1 MSVQTEID
9 RISTAV
15 QNAHLKVI
23 EKGGTSAAPYL
34 VANLPDA
41 IDTIPEATEPKLQAK
56 SATPSETAQTVKPDS
71 GYDGLSQVSVGAI
84 SKTYVG
90 SGVPK
95 QAAKTITPSTS
106 SQTAVASGVYT
117 TGAVTV
123 GAIPSTYV
131 KPTATKA
138 AATYTPSTSNQTIAA
153 GTYCSGAQTIKG
165 DANLVAGNIKS
176 GVSIFGVAGTMTAGE
191 DVTAETNAYT
201 GLLDGLEAV
210 VNALPDAGSGGGGG
224 TNTLDAFMPTN
235 TGIISGSYT
244 PTTSGTDVKHAIQI
258 GSSYTSAAT
267 IGSYPVLM
275 FAIIRK
281 DGFNA
286 TGSSSG
292 RNIVAYIGMKGGGAV
307 SYRNGSASAITYA
320 GGAETTTTYNYGV
333 GSLGATGRTNAYFR
347 YMDNAKPIVYF
358 STYGIVAL
366 EANKEYTWLAVY
378 DKTLMNV

>member
-41 IDTIPEATEPKLQAK
+41 IDTIPEATDPKLQAK

-84 SKTYVG
+84 NKTYVG
-90 SGVPK
+90 SGVTK

-123 GAIPSTYV
+123 AAIPSTYV

-138 AATYTPSTSNQTIAA
+138 ATTYTPSTSNQTIAA

-176 GVSIFGVAGTMTAGE
+176 GVSIFGVAGSYEGS
-191 DVTAETNAYT
+191 
-201 GLLDGLEAV
+201 G
-210 VNALPDAGSGGGGG
+210 GSGGGSAETCTVEILSVGPTMTTTFYFIDADGAVQRVYCSPTDMMMGTQLVVKGNTPLASNMNISSVQEPEGG
-224 TNTLDAFMPTN
+224 AIRM
-235 TGIISGSYT
+235 GSYCYYIT
-244 PTTSGTDVKHAIQI
+244 GD
-258 GSSYTSAAT
+258 AT
-267 IGSYPVLM
+267 V
-275 FAIIRK
+275 
-281 DGFNA
+281 
-286 TGSSSG
+286 
-292 RNIVAYIGMKGGGAV
+292 YIGG
-307 SYRNGSASAITYA
+307 
-320 GGAETTTTYNYGV
+320 
-333 GSLGATGRTNAYFR
+333 
-347 YMDNAKPIVYF
+347 
-358 STYGIVAL
+358 
-366 EANKEYTWLAVY
+366 
-378 DKTLMNV
+378 

>member
-15 QNAHLKVI
+15 QQAHLKVI

-56 SATPSETAQTVKPDS
+56 TATPSESAQTVKPDS

-90 SGVPK
+90 SGVTK

-138 AATYTPSTSNQTIAA
+138 ATTYTPTTSNQTIAA

-176 GVSIFGVAGTMTAGE
+176 GVSIFGVAGSFE
-191 DVTAETNAYT
+191 
-201 GLLDGLEAV
+201 
-210 VNALPDAGSGGGGG
+210 GSGGGSSGG
-224 TNTLDAFMPTN
+224 GSVKTCSLSIACNDRSKLETLMATVYRDGEIKTIIPFSGSGVTTFTLDN
-235 TGIISGSYT
+235 VVCETGVYASFSGLQMYGYT
-244 PTTSGTDVKHAIQI
+244 
-258 GSSYTSAAT
+258 
-267 IGSYPVLM
+267 
-275 FAIIRK
+275 F
-281 DGFNA
+281 
-286 TGSSSG
+286 
-292 RNIVAYIGMKGGGAV
+292 GGGAKRTFPE
-307 SYRNGSASAITYA
+307 SGF
-320 GGAETTTTYNYGV
+320 
-333 GSLGATGRTNAYFR
+333 LGAMNVYIQMPSEAGANAT
-347 YMDNAKPIVYF
+347 V
-358 STYGIVAL
+358 T
-366 EANKEYTWLAVY
+366 VY
-378 DKTLMNV
+378 DND

>member
-56 SATPSETAQTVKPDS
+56 TATPSETAQTVKPDT

-90 SGVPK
+90 SGVTK

-123 GAIPSTYV
+123 AAIPSSYV
-131 KPTATKA
+131 KPSATKA
-138 AATYTPSTSNQTIAA
+138 ATTYTPSTSNQTIAA

-191 DVTAETNAYT
+191 DVAAETNTYT
-201 GLLDGLEAV
+201 SLLDDLEAAV
-210 VNALPDAGSGGGGG
+210 DALPDAGSGGSGG
-224 TNTLDAFMPTN
+224 TVQMCTVTIKAKFAITA
-235 TGIISGSYT
+235 TGYVDYLTATGYASEALPAASN
-244 PTTSGTDVKHAIQI
+244 SIQI
-258 GSSYTSAAT
+258 QCLANSILTLGGNGFAAFTVSDGAELIRTVGSNSAMHT
-267 IGSYPVLM
+267 CIVYV
-275 FAIIRK
+275 
-281 DGFNA
+281 
-286 TGSSSG
+286 TGDSTLQ
-292 RNIVAYIGMKGGGAV
+292 YGGA
-307 SYRNGSASAITYA
+307 
-320 GGAETTTTYNYGV
+320 
-333 GSLGATGRTNAYFR
+333 
-347 YMDNAKPIVYF
+347 
-358 STYGIVAL
+358 
-366 EANKEYTWLAVY
+366 
-378 DKTLMNV
+378 

>member
-90 SGVPK
+90 SGVTK

-123 GAIPSTYV
+123 AAIPSTYV

-138 AATYTPSTSNQTIAA
+138 ATTYTPSTSNQTIAA

-191 DVTAETNAYT
+191 DVAAETNTYT
-201 GLLDGLEAV
+201 SLLDDLEAAV
-210 VNALPDAGSGGGGG
+210 DALPDAGSGGSGG
-224 TNTLDAFMPTN
+224 TVQMCTVTIKAKFAITATGYVDYLTATGYASEALPTASN
-235 TGIISGSYT
+235 S
-244 PTTSGTDVKHAIQI
+244 IQI
-258 GSSYTSAAT
+258 QCLANSILTLGGNGFAAFTVSDGAELIRTVGSNSAMHT
-267 IGSYPVLM
+267 CIVYV
-275 FAIIRK
+275 
-281 DGFNA
+281 
-286 TGSSSG
+286 TGDSTLQ
-292 RNIVAYIGMKGGGAV
+292 YGGA
-307 SYRNGSASAITYA
+307 
-320 GGAETTTTYNYGV
+320 
-333 GSLGATGRTNAYFR
+333 
-347 YMDNAKPIVYF
+347 
-358 STYGIVAL
+358 
-366 EANKEYTWLAVY
+366 
-378 DKTLMNV
+378 

>member
-15 QNAHLKVI
+15 QQAHLKVI

-41 IDTIPEATEPKLQAK
+41 IDTIPEATEPKLQTK

-90 SGVPK
+90 SGVTK

-106 SQTAVASGVYT
+106 SQTAVAKNVYT

-123 GAIPSTYV
+123 AAIPSSYV
-131 KPTATKA
+131 KPSATKA
-138 AATYTPSTSNQTIAA
+138 ATTYTPTTSNQTIAA

-191 DVTAETNAYT
+191 DVTAETNTYT
-201 GLLDGLEAV
+201 DLLDDLEAAV
-210 VNALPDAGSGGGGG
+210 DSLPDAGSGGGASLETCEVTIENCMTLMYTSVENGEIVPKFING
-224 TNTLDAFMPTN
+224 KDYVTNTITALKNSMLVCNMYGSAHVKTQ
-235 TGIISGSYT
+235 TGAKLIKM
-244 PTTSGTDVKHAIQI
+244 SGTQYAAFSVD
-258 GSSYTSAAT
+258 SSPAH
-267 IGSYPVLM
+267 
-275 FAIIRK
+275 
-281 DGFNA
+281 
-286 TGSSSG
+286 
-292 RNIVAYIGMKGGGAV
+292 IVFG
-307 SYRNGSASAITYA
+307 
-320 GGAETTTTYNYGV
+320 
-333 GSLGATGRTNAYFR
+333 
-347 YMDNAKPIVYF
+347 
-358 STYGIVAL
+358 
-366 EANKEYTWLAVY
+366 W
-378 DKTLMNV
+378 

>member
-56 SATPSETAQTVKPDS
+56 TATPSETAQTVKPDS

-90 SGVPK
+90 SGVTK

-117 TGAVTV
+117 TGTVTV
-123 GAIPSTYV
+123 AAIPSTYV

-138 AATYTPSTSNQTIAA
+138 ATTYTPSTSNQTIAA

-165 DANLVAGNIKS
+165 DSNLVAGNIKS
-176 GVSIFGVAGTMTAGE
+176 GVSIFGVAGTLTAGE
-191 DVTAETNAYT
+191 DVTAETNTYT
-201 GLLDGLEAV
+201 SLLTDLEEAV
-210 VNALPDAGSGGGGG
+210 DALPDAGGGGASGGGAQAARGVITLADNILTPNTLIANITGLGFAPKYVLIVGRATKYTLINTSISGKYRRVIYLCEHDGTTNYSGYVYQQYISATSTDGTYGKIVLNSDGFSFYTG
-224 TNTLDAFMPTN
+224 TN
-235 TGIISGSYT
+235 SE
-244 PTTSGTDVKHAIQI
+244 
-258 GSSYTSAAT
+258 SAAFT
-267 IGSYPVLM
+267 SFEYHYVAIG
-275 FAIIRK
+275 
-281 DGFNA
+281 
-286 TGSSSG
+286 
-292 RNIVAYIGMKGGGAV
+292 
-307 SYRNGSASAITYA
+307 
-320 GGAETTTTYNYGV
+320 
-333 GSLGATGRTNAYFR
+333 
-347 YMDNAKPIVYF
+347 
-358 STYGIVAL
+358 
-366 EANKEYTWLAVY
+366 
-378 DKTLMNV
+378 

>member
-34 VANLPDA
+34 VANLAEA
-41 IDTIPEATEPKLQAK
+41 IDTIPEATEPTLQSK
-56 SATPSETAQTVKPDS
+56 TVTPSESAQTVKPDT

-90 SGVPK
+90 SGVTK

-138 AATYTPSTSNQTIAA
+138 ATTYTPSTSNQTIAA
-153 GTYCSGAQTIKG
+153 GTYCSGTQTIKG

-176 GVSIFGVAGTMTAGE
+176 GVSIFGVAGTVEEGE
-191 DVTAETNAYT
+191 DVTAETETYT
-201 GLLDGLEAV
+201 DLLTDLEAAV
-210 VNALPDAGSGGGGG
+210 DALPDAGSGSGAVETCTVTIKNCQQVYYTGLENGVMVAKSSLG
-224 TNTLDAFMPTN
+224 TNAASAHT
-235 TGIISGSYT
+235 IISCKGMPIVCGRLVDGFMS
-244 PTTSGTDVKHAIQI
+244 TSGEL
-258 GSSYTSAAT
+258 TSLGGYS
-267 IGSYPVLM
+267 IYL
-275 FAIIRK
+275 
-281 DGFNA
+281 
-286 TGSSSG
+286 
-292 RNIVAYIGMKGGGAV
+292 VAYT
-307 SYRNGSASAITYA
+307 ASSDAAMDFNT
-320 GGAETTTTYNYGV
+320 
-333 GSLGATGRTNAYFR
+333 SLG
-347 YMDNAKPIVYF
+347 DN
-358 STYGIVAL
+358 
-366 EANKEYTWLAVY
+366 
-378 DKTLMNV
+378 

>member
-56 SATPSETAQTVKPDS
+56 TATPSETAQTVKPDS

-90 SGVPK
+90 SGVTK
-95 QAAKTITPSTS
+95 QAAKTITPSAS

-123 GAIPSTYV
+123 AAIPSTYV

-138 AATYTPSTSNQTIAA
+138 ATTYTPSTSNQTIAA

-191 DVTAETNAYT
+191 DVTAETNTYT
-201 GLLDGLEAV
+201 SLLDDLEAAV
-210 VNALPDAGSGGGGG
+210 DALPNAGSGGELQIATGNFRPTIADMSEANVVISGLAFQPKYITIALKTG
-224 TNTLDAFMPTN
+224 LTTPPTVGRDGFAAMKYYVTNLCYTETETAGQHIYRSSDSAAVAIIESDKISRITLTPTADGFTITGSRIYWFTLD
-235 TGIISGSYT
+235 Y
-244 PTTSGTDVKHAIQI
+244 Q
-258 GSSYTSAAT
+258 
-267 IGSYPVLM
+267 
-275 FAIIRK
+275 
-281 DGFNA
+281 
-286 TGSSSG
+286 
-292 RNIVAYIGMKGGGAV
+292 YIAV
-307 SYRNGSASAITYA
+307 G
-320 GGAETTTTYNYGV
+320 
-333 GSLGATGRTNAYFR
+333 
-347 YMDNAKPIVYF
+347 
-358 STYGIVAL
+358 
-366 EANKEYTWLAVY
+366 
-378 DKTLMNV
+378 

>member
-56 SATPSETAQTVKPDS
+56 TATPSETAQTVKPDS

-90 SGVPK
+90 SGVTK

-106 SQTAVASGVYT
+106 SQTAVTSGVYT

-123 GAIPSTYV
+123 AAIPSTYV

-138 AATYTPSTSNQTIAA
+138 ATTYTPSTSNQTIAA

-165 DANLVAGNIKS
+165 DSNLVAGNIKS

-191 DVTAETNAYT
+191 DVTAETNTYT
-201 GLLDGLEAV
+201 SLLDDLEAAV
-210 VNALPDAGSGGGGG
+210 DSLPDAGSGGGASLE
-224 TNTLDAFMPTN
+224 TCE
-235 TGIISGSYT
+235 
-244 PTTSGTDVKHAIQI
+244 V
-258 GSSYTSAAT
+258 T
-267 IGSYPVLM
+267 IE
-275 FAIIRK
+275 
-281 DGFNA
+281 NC
-286 TGSSSG
+286 
-292 RNIVAYIGMKGGGAV
+292 
-307 SYRNGSASAITYA
+307 
-320 GGAETTTTYNYGV
+320 
-333 GSLGATGRTNAYFR
+333 
-347 YMDNAKPIVYF
+347 
-358 STYGIVAL
+358 
-366 EANKEYTWLAVY
+366 
-378 DKTLMNV
+378 KTLMYTSVENGEIVPKYLNGTNYDTKTITALKNSMLVCNLYGSANVKTQTGAKLIKMSGTQYAAFSVDSSPAHIVFGW